1 MKESNIYDIDGEL
14 IRRGDQGA
22 FTLEETEE
30 LVDKLTKKVQE
41 NPDNQVYKVYLNNA
55 QKWLFK
61 LYNEMKPE
69 DVMKRMTFL
78 QNSVDEAKTAA
89 SEAEQK
95 QLEEINN
102 AIENLKKAYDSES
115 ENTDVDTP
123 EEPGEQQLDRPVE
136 SPVAIAPLTDV
147 SSELNM
153 DEYVQFSELPVS
165 DETSKEP
172 IEEIKDGE

>member
-1 MKESNIYDIDGEL
+1 MKGSNIYDIDGEL

-69 DVMKRMTFL
+69 DLMKRMSFL
-78 QNSVDEAKTAA
+78 QTSVDEAKNAA
-89 SEAEQK
+89 NEAEQK
-95 QLEEINN
+95 QLEEINKAMEELKN
-102 AIENLKKAYDSES
+102 EYNNLPE
-115 ENTDVDTP
+115 TP
-123 EEPGEQQLDRPVE
+123 ELETTEGTGDEQLDRPVE
-136 SPVAIAPLTDV
+136 SPVEEPALV
-147 SSELNM
+147 VM
-153 DEYVQFSELPVS
+153 DEYVQAEEVNDNNVCESPT
-165 DETSKEP
+165 DGKEN
-172 IEEIKDGE
+172 DGE